1 MITDYPMTTLD
12 EAARSIRQAVHD
24 RNRFAISQAEFD
36 AVKHE
41 LDRRI
46 MQIKKVALLA
56 SVAHIGR
63 HDYAQPKRKG
73 RPG

>member
-1 MITDYPMTTLD
+1 MRTLD

-36 AVKHE
+36 AVKRE

-46 MQIKKVALLA
+46 MQIKKAALFSTAA
-56 SVAHIGR
+56 SIGR
-63 HDYAQPKRKG
+63 HEYAQPKRKG